1 MKIAVINFSGNV
13 GKSTVVR
20 HMLAPRM
27 PQAEVRAIESIN
39 ADDAKDAAQKTLR
52 GEEFGKLYAWL
63 LSVDDAV
70 VDVGASN
77 VEDFIGLMSDYE
89 GSQDVFDLYVVPTVP
104 DAKQQKDTRSTIEE
118 LAEFNIEPSKIRLLF
133 NRVNKNSVLS
143 DDFAPLFEYHKR
155 ARSFVLNQQ
164 AVLMQSPAYS
174 AAGIAGKTV
183 GELAASRDELK
194 AKLLAITDPDERFEW
209 TQLLADSA
217 LAAGVSAQIDRAYLA
232 LLD

>member
-27 PQAEVRAIESIN
+27 PHAQVRAIESIN
-39 ADDAKDAAQKTLR
+39 SDETKDGTQKTLR

-63 LSVDDAV
+63 LSVDHAV

-77 VEDFIGLMSDYE
+77 VEDFIGLMSDYA
-89 GSQDVFDLYVVPTVP
+89 GSQDIFDLYVVPTVP

-118 LAEFNIEPSKIRLLF
+118 LAAFDVEPSKIRLLF
-133 NRVNKNSVLS
+133 NRAKKNSVLS
-143 DDFAPLFEYHKR
+143 DEFAPLFEYHKR
-155 ARSFVLNQQ
+155 ARTFVLNQQ

-174 AAGIAGKTV
+174 AAGAAGKTV
-183 GELAASRDELK
+183 SELAASRDELK
-194 AKLLAITDPDERFEW
+194 SKLSTITDPDERFEW

>member
-27 PQAEVRAIESIN
+27 PHAQVRAIESIN
-39 ADDAKDAAQKTLR
+39 ADETKDATQKTLR

-89 GSQDVFDLYVVPTVP
+89 GSQEIFDLYVVPTVP

-118 LAEFNIEPSKIRLLF
+118 LAAFDVEPSKIRLLF
-133 NRVNKNSVLS
+133 NRAKKNSVLS

-155 ARSFVLNQQ
+155 ARTFVLNQQ

-174 AAGIAGKTV
+174 AAGAAGKTV
-183 GELAASRDELK
+183 SELAASRDELK
-194 AKLLAITDPDERFEW
+194 AKLSTITDPDERFEW

-217 LAAGVSAQIDRAYLA
+217 LAAGVSAQIDRAYFA

>member
-27 PQAEVRAIESIN
+27 PHAQVRAIESIN
-39 ADDAKDAAQKTLR
+39 SDETKDATQKTLR

-77 VEDFIGLMSDYE
+77 VEDFIGLMSDYA
-89 GSQDVFDLYVVPTVP
+89 GSQDIFDLYVVPTVP
-104 DAKQQKDTRSTIEE
+104 DVKQQKDTRSTIEE
-118 LAEFNIEPSKIRLLF
+118 LAAFDVEPSKIRLLF
-133 NRVNKNSVLS
+133 NRAKKNSVLS
-143 DDFAPLFEYHKR
+143 DEFAPLFEYHKR
-155 ARSFVLNQQ
+155 ARTFVLNQQ

-174 AAGIAGKTV
+174 AAGAAGKTV
-183 GELAASRDELK
+183 SELAASRDELK
-194 AKLLAITDPDERFEW
+194 AKLSTITDLEERFEW

>member
-39 ADDAKDAAQKTLR
+39 ADDANGAAQKTLR

-118 LAEFNIEPSKIRLLF
+118 LAAFNVEPSKIRLLF
-133 NRVNKNSVLS
+133 NRVKKKSVLS
-143 DDFAPLFEYHKR
+143 DDFSPLFEYHKR

-164 AVLMQSPAYS
+164 AVLLQSPVYS
-174 AAGIAGKTV
+174 AAGVAGKTV
-183 GELAASRDELK
+183 EELAASREELK
-194 AKLLAITDPDERFEW
+194 ARLSEITDPDEMLEW
-209 TQLLADSA
+209 SHLIADSA
-217 LAAGVSAQIDRAYLA
+217 LAAGVSAQIERAYLA

>member
-20 HMLAPRM
+20 HMLAPHM

-39 ADDAKDAAQKTLR
+39 ADDANEAAQKTVR

-77 VEDFIGLMSDYE
+77 VEDFVGLMSDYE

-118 LAEFNIEPSKIRLLF
+118 LADFDIEPSKIRLLF
-133 NRVNKNSVLS
+133 NRVNKNGVLS
-143 DDFAPLFEYHKR
+143 DDFASLFEYHKR
-155 ARSFVLNQQ
+155 ARTFVLNQQ

-194 AKLLAITDPDERFEW
+194 AKLAAVTDPDERFEW

>member
-1 MKIAVINFSGNV
+1 
-13 GKSTVVR
+13 
-20 HMLAPRM
+20 MLAPRM
-27 PQAEVRAIESIN
+27 PHAEVRAIESIN
-39 ADDAKDAAQKTLR
+39 SDETRDATQKTLR

-77 VEDFIGLMSDYE
+77 VEDFIGLMSDYA
-89 GSQDVFDLYVVPTVP
+89 GSQDIFDLYVVPTVP

-118 LAEFNIEPSKIRLLF
+118 LAAFDVEPSKIRLLF
-133 NRVNKNSVLS
+133 NRAKKNSVLS
-143 DDFAPLFEYHKR
+143 DEFAPLFEYHKR
-155 ARSFVLNQQ
+155 ARTFVLNQQ

-174 AAGIAGKTV
+174 AAGAAGKTV
-183 GELAASRDELK
+183 SELAASREELK
-194 AKLLAITDPDERFEW
+194 AKLSTITDPDERFEW